1 MEALQVLNEK
11 IDLMLKKYA
20 ELKSENKSLKDI
32 IAQQTKSIAELTQKQ
47 HEMEQ
52 QVLSKHIGLLDLP
65 EADKEKMRKQLD
77 TVIGE
82 IDKILNT
89 IND

>member
-1 MEALQVLNEK
+1 MDTLQLLHSKLDLLLNS
-11 IDLMLKKYA
+11 YNN
-20 ELKSENKSLKDI
+20 LKSENKSLKDI

-47 HEMEQ
+47 NELEQ

-65 EADKEKMRKQLD
+65 ESDKEKMRAQLD
-77 TVIGE
+77 AVISE

>member
-1 MEALQVLNEK
+1 MEVLQLLNNKLE
-11 IDLMLKKYA
+11 LLLKNYE
-20 ELKSENKSLKDI
+20 ELQSENKSLKDI
-32 IAQQTKSIAELTQKQ
+32 IAQQTKTISELNQKQ

>member
-1 MEALQVLNEK
+1 MEALQLLNDK
-11 IDLMLKKYA
+11 LDLLLKNFD
-20 ELKSENKSLKDI
+20 ELKLENKCLKDI
-32 IAQQTKSIAELTQKQ
+32 IAQQTKTISELNQKQ

-65 EADKEKMRKQLD
+65 EADKEKMRSQLD
-77 TVIGE
+77 AVIGE